1 MFLKKE
7 ENSGFSLT
15 PAPIF
20 LFFIFLMCNSWFF
33 EKVILLEE
41 AVISTTAGNDNLC
54 LHTSHPY
61 FKVFSLKLVECV
73 AEFAKHY
80 KNVSWELHL

>member
-1 MFLKKE
+1 
-7 ENSGFSLT
+7 
-15 PAPIF
+15 
-20 LFFIFLMCNSWFF
+20 MCNSWFF

-54 LHTSHPY
+54 LHTRHPY